1 MGGSGLRTGCNLLG
15 VILCLA
21 AGGCASLPAA
31 WMRVDGRHA
40 DPKQLS
46 SDRATCE
53 GEIKANLA
61 TSADALR
68 RARLMLFTLAWD
80 RARRQSGAERPT
92 PCRRPRRQYPSF
104 ATAAELSR
112 RPALPA

>member
-61 TSADALR
+61 TSNQTTIWGPTEDAR
-68 RARLMLFTLAWD
+68 TIYTECMVQHGYRLAK
-80 RARRQSGAERPT
+80 
-92 PCRRPRRQYPSF
+92 
-104 ATAAELSR
+104 
-112 RPALPA
+112 